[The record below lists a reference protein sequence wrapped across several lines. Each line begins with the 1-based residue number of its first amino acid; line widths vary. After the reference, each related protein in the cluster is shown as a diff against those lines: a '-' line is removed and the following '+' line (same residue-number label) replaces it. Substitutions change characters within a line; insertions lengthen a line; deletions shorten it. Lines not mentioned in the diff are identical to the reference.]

1 MINRDKITKL
11 ISNFENH
18 LSKKFQGIKLQTIPW
33 VIRNTLSGRCREK
46 SKLRINLNLLY
57 DWSLV

>member
-18 LSKKFQGIKLQTIPW
+18 LFKKFQGIKLQAIPW
-33 VIRNTLSGRCREK
+33 VIWNTLSGRCREK
-46 SKLRINLNLLY
+46 RKLRINLNLFY